1 MHLVGQHWDIL
12 RAIVMSILQHL
23 GVRQNIFSLQ
33 LNHGLDY
40 VYTTLDRYDNGA
52 KITKRG
58 LRLHRIGGLGGKRGH
73 ADCGHANKKIPYVSA
88 FSTLVEN
95 ADTLENAQKMR
106 KNVRIRKFLTCPH
119 FPL

>member
-1 MHLVGQHWDIL
+1 
-12 RAIVMSILQHL
+12 MSAFSTSVENADTLENAKKMRKK
-23 GVRQNIFSLQ
+23 RQ
-33 LNHGLDY
+33 
-40 VYTTLDRYDNGA
+40 
-52 KITKRG
+52 
-58 LRLHRIGGLGGKRGH
+58 
-73 ADCGHANKKIPYVSA
+73 NKKIPYVSA